1 MSLRQVVKAGSLA
14 KEQAA
19 KLLPELDARNRLA
32 LEVWRTLG
40 GLDWVGLTML
50 LETEDIDDP
59 GDLIER
65 LVVIRN
71 GIDDHDPH

>member
-40 GLDWVGLTML
+40 GLDWVGLSVL
-50 LETEDIDDP
+50 VQIEDIDDP

-65 LVVIRN
+65 LVIIRN
-71 GIDDHDPH
+71 GIDDHEP